1 MENKLKNKKLRV
13 SFSLIPRYI
22 YNKLEE
28 LNIPYVLE
36 TEEIDYDLLQN

>member
-22 YNKLEE
+22 YNKLDNK
-28 LNIPYVLE
+28 LDNKKINILSN
-36 TEEIDYDLLQN
+36 L

>member
-22 YNKLEE
+22 YNKLDNK
-28 LNIPYVLE
+28 LDKKLDNKKINILSN
-36 TEEIDYDLLQN
+36 L